1 MELFDAG
8 VKGRGLRASRE
19 LSTGEVLLAE
29 PGYAAVVYSSLAS
42 QVCHSCFRRQANLH
56 RCAQCR
62 FAHYCNRTC
71 QTAGWDEHKQECAAI
86 RKLGAAP
93 NENVR
98 LAGRLLWRRNRD
110 QGLASDSQ
118 LLAVDQLQ
126 DHLRDLPGDQLQA
139 LQADVQTFLRFWS
152 CGSKQHPAD
161 FISHVFS
168 LIKSNGLTLPDQ
180 RGLQMVGLGL
190 FPNLSLVNHDCWPN
204 CTATLNHGKM
214 ELRALGRICQGEELT
229 ISYVDALN
237 LSADRQKQLKER
249 FHFDCSCDHCSR
261 HVGDDLMAAAAE
273 AKPSADAVK
282 EVSAFSKETLEKVEE
297 ARRDGDH
304 SRVLKLCQECL
315 EKQQDVLADT
325 HLYKLKVLSVLAEVL
340 TYHRKF
346 SEAAGYARKMVEGYM
361 KLYHP
366 NNAQLGLALMRSGVT
381 HWHAGQVEVGHK
393 MICEAYRIMMVTHG
407 PNHSIT
413 RDLEVLPA
421 AFRSMRARLMLVQL
435 SWQPK
440 AGGETGSSILC
451 MTSRSSALMTPASRS
466 AAWLRKVAPHHASS
480 SLSVGTTE
488 GRQETET
495 QGQRT

>member
-19 LSTGEVLLAE
+19 LSAGEVLLAE

-62 FAHYCNRTC
+62 FAHYCDRTC

-126 DHLRDLPGDQLQA
+126 DHLQDLPEDELKR

-152 CGSKQHPAD
+152 CGTKQHPAD
-161 FISHVFS
+161 FICHVFG

-180 RGLQMVGLGL
+180 RGLQTVGLGL

-204 CTATLNHGKM
+204 CTATLNHGNQSAVNSTLHSPLRM

-229 ISYVDALN
+229 ISYVDVLN

-282 EVSAFSKETLEKVEE
+282 EVSAFSKETLEKVEK

-304 SRVLKLCQECL
+304 SQVLKLCQECL

-340 TYHRKF
+340 THHRKF
-346 SEAAGYARKMVEGYM
+346 SEAAGYARKMVEGYT

-366 NNAQLGLALMRSGVT
+366 NSAQLGLALMRSGVT
-381 HWHAGQVEVGHK
+381 HWHAGQVEVSHK

-413 RDLEVLPA
+413 KDLESIRSQTEVELKALKENVLDMKSLP
-421 AFRSMRARLMLVQL
+421 V
-435 SWQPK
+435 
-440 AGGETGSSILC
+440 
-451 MTSRSSALMTPASRS
+451 TSSSAAEGN
-466 AAWLRKVAPHHASS
+466 AKDFLR
-480 SLSVGTTE
+480 
-488 GRQETET
+488 Q
-495 QGQRT
+495 Q